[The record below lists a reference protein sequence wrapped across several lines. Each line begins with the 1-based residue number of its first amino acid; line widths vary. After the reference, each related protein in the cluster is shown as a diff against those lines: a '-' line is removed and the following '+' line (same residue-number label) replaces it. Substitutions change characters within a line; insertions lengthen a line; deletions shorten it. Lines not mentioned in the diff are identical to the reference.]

1 MKKIVLSEQQIKKVI
16 DTILN
21 EQQASEFKGGT
32 DAQKITHALLTKN
45 FGLPDGGNHENYY
58 YGANVTDVIKASESG
73 NRAQYLSVF
82 KPFNKYNEDPK
93 GYMDS
98 IYVNN
103 ESLRDS
109 GSKSFRFVS
118 GQVFGTHNGLLSLT
132 RAMDQMGGRGG
143 VLTISFGSST
153 SGKAAESERM
163 SAGVKFDSNR
173 ALNQTSIIN
182 SLENYLVF
190 LSIHK
195 NFKDKGLFIGVRKE
209 MSNDELIAFIQKML
223 GFMSVGAY
231 GFMDWSKKDEIIK
244 NLTPKGFITNL
255 DFDVTPFAQKLI
267 SLQNMPDFLP
277 DNNTGQYTVYSKPKQ
292 NQLNTIG
299 DSFEE
304 NLLNQIKS
312 IYMKNFQIYVENY
325 LPNSASQII
334 PMIKNVRFDRK
345 GLGECHHTNFYS
357 YRAGSSQSSTNL
369 TQQSGTYKTGN

>member
-1 MKKIVLSEQQIKKVI
+1 MKKIVLSEQQVKKVI

-58 YGANVTDVIKASESG
+58 YGANVADVIKVSESG
-73 NRAQYLSVF
+73 NKSQYLSVF

-132 RAMDQMGGRGG
+132 RAMDQMSGRGG

-153 SGKAAESERM
+153 KGKEAESERM
-163 SAGVKFDSNR
+163 SSGVKFDSNR
-173 ALNQTSIIN
+173 ALNQTPTIN
-182 SLENYLVF
+182 SLENMLVF
-190 LSIHK
+190 LSVHPDLK
-195 NFKDKGLFIGVRKE
+195 NQGTFVGVKRD
-209 MSNDELIAFIQKML
+209 MSNDELVEFIKKIL
-223 GFMSVGAY
+223 GYTIIGAY

-255 DFDVTPFAQKLI
+255 DFDVTSYTQKLI
-267 SLQNMPDFLP
+267 SLQNTPDKLAN
-277 DNNTGQYTVYSKPKQ
+277 DGQYKGYNEAKRKQ
-292 NQLNTIG
+292 LDSIG
-299 DSFEE
+299 SSFEE
-304 NLLNQIKS
+304 NMINQVKS

-325 LPNSASQII
+325 LPNSSSQII
-334 PMIKNVRFDRK
+334 PLIKNVNFK
-345 GLGECHHTNFYS
+345 YNGLGETHHINFHS
-357 YRAGSSQSSTNL
+357 YVGGTSQSTTTL
-369 TQQSGTYKTGN
+369 KQQNANYKTGN